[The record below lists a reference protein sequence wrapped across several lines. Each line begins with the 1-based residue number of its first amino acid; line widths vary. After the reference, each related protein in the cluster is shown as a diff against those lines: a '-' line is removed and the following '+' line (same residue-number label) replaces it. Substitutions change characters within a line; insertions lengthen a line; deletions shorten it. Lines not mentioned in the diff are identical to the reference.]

1 MRPRNSAECRKGK
14 TVVRLD
20 YEAYKPMA
28 VKVLKELIQQARNK
42 WSLKH
47 VAVYHRIGTVP
58 VGQVSVIIAASS
70 THRKEAI
77 HATEFLI
84 DTLKDQ
90 CPIWKKEVY
99 QDGSVW
105 KGACKHSS

>member
-1 MRPRNSAECRKGK
+1 
-14 TVVRLD
+14 
-20 YEAYKPMA
+20 MA